1 VPDVSP
7 VMVVLVPVPVVVP
20 PGVLVNVHVPV
31 AGKPLK
37 TTLPVDTLHVGCVM
51 RPTVGAGGGVGT
63 ASIITFPEDTEVH
76 AVIPSVTV

>member
-1 VPDVSP
+1 
-7 VMVVLVPVPVVVP
+7 
-20 PGVLVNVHVPV
+20 V

>member
-1 VPDVSP
+1 MS
-7 VMVVLVPVPVVVP
+7 MYLW
-20 PGVLVNVHVPV
+20 LANRS
-31 AGKPLK
+31 K